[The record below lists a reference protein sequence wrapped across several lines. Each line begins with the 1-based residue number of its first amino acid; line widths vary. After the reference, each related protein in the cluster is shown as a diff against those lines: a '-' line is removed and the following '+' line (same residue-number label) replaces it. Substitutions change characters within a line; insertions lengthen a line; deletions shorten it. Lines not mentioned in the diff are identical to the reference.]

1 MSGLEEAMNAAK
13 KAEAERKAKW
23 DLLFDK
29 TLNQMNKEQKQAYDF
44 LTISSNHTI
53 DDLLTIADHC
63 LEFKTYEEIRSCY
76 DPAYEYY
83 KSLRK

>member
-29 TLNQMNKEQKQAYDF
+29 THHQMNKEQKQAYDY
-44 LTISSNHTI
+44 LDISLKNTI
-53 DDLLTIADHC
+53 DDLLTIADYC
-63 LEFKTYEEIRSCY
+63 LKFETYEEILSHYFPDWEEIKR
-76 DPAYEYY
+76 
-83 KSLRK
+83 LR